1 MSLVETEWL
10 EKNLDSVKII
20 DCSWHM
26 PQTKRNGFDEYK
38 KQHIPN
44 TIFFDLDD
52 NSKKNTNLPHML
64 IEINNWEKIISK
76 MGIKNDDKI
85 IIYDNS
91 DVISSCRCWFNFI
104 YFGHDPKL
112 IHVLNGGL
120 KKWIKEKRKITN
132 DSTDIQ
138 ISNYKSF
145 EKKELVKNKKLID
158 ENINTQKFKVI
169 DARSKE
175 RFEGKVSEPR
185 KGLRSGNIKN
195 SFCIPFN
202 LCLNDDKTF
211 KNKEELKNV
220 FQSCLKNINEKNI
233 VFSCGS
239 GVTACVLALAF
250 SLINDVTSSL
260 GSIWPVGGRLAEA
273 SAMSTRGFVTSM
285 WWVKYSATSS
295 EKTDHVQARSAVF
308 EID

>member
-44 TIFFDLDD
+44 AIFFDLDD
-52 NSKKNTNLPHML
+52 NSKKNTDLPHML
-64 IEINNWEKIISK
+64 IEINSWNKIISK

-112 IHVLNGGL
+112 IYVLNGGL

-132 DSTDIQ
+132 DLTDIQ
-138 ISNYKSF
+138 ISKYKSF
-145 EKKELVKNKKLID
+145 EKKELVKNKQLID

-169 DARSKE
+169 DARSIE

-185 KGLRSGNIKN
+185 KGLRSGSIKN

-202 LCLNDDKTF
+202 LCLNEDKTF
-211 KNKEELKNV
+211 KDKEKLKNV
-220 FQSCLKNINEKNI
+220 FHLCLENINEKNI

-239 GVTACVLALAF
+239 GVTACVLALAY
-250 SLINDVTSSL
+250 SLINDKYL
-260 GSIWPVGGRLAEA
+260 PCIYDGSWAEY
-273 SAMSTRGFVTSM
+273 G
-285 WWVKYSATSS
+285 
-295 EKTDHVQARSAVF
+295 
-308 EID
+308 II